1 MKGGAAMTKRIMQ
14 VAALWL
20 MAGLAFA
27 QANSIPSQP
36 HLLVKGQASRTV
48 MPDRFT
54 VELLLQATD
63 ASPDKARQI
72 VQTNAANVLAL
83 LSKHNA
89 VPDSVSAS
97 SLSIEPDRAYENGKS
112 VFKGTRVTRRLRG
125 TFDALGG
132 LQAMLAAL
140 DTSPEL
146 QVTSLRST
154 YSQGGRL
161 RAELK
166 REAAQ
171 QSRRTAD
178 GLASAY
184 GTRIIGLY
192 TISDVA
198 PDFAYGVRA
207 GVWDTRESDDQPAPP
222 APPAAQPAIGG
233 TVDVTGSRAASE
245 SLQAGAITYS
255 ENVYA
260 IFLIAP

>member
-1 MKGGAAMTKRIMQ
+1 MKVRMLL
-14 VAALWL
+14 AALL
-20 MAGLAFA
+20 CMTAGVAFA
-27 QANSIPSQP
+27 QADSIPSQP

-63 ASPDKARQI
+63 MAPEKARQR
-72 VQTNAANVLAL
+72 VQDNAAKMLAL
-83 LSKHNA
+83 MATHKSL
-89 VPDSVSAS
+89 PDSVSAS
-97 SLSIEPDRAYENGKS
+97 SLTIEPESAYENGKS
-112 VFKGTRVTRRLRG
+112 VFKGTRVTRRMRG
-125 TFDALGG
+125 TFDALGRV
-132 LQAMLAAL
+132 QAVLGAL

-146 QVTSLRST
+146 QVTALRST

-171 QSRRTAD
+171 QSRKTAE

-184 GTRIIGLY
+184 GTRITGLY

-198 PDFAYGVRA
+198 PNFAYGVRA
-207 GVWDTRESDDQPAPP
+207 GVWDTRESDDPAAPPSPAPP
-222 APPAAQPAIGG
+222 ASQPSIGSAL
-233 TVDVTGSRAASE
+233 TVSGSRIAPE
-245 SLQAGAITYS
+245 SLEAGSITYS

-260 IFLIAP
+260 IFLIAQ

>member
-1 MKGGAAMTKRIMQ
+1 VIRRI
-14 VAALWL
+14 
-20 MAGLAFA
+20 
-27 QANSIPSQP
+27 
-36 HLLVKGQASRTV
+36 
-48 MPDRFT
+48 
-54 VELLLQATD
+54 
-63 ASPDKARQI
+63 
-72 VQTNAANVLAL
+72 
-83 LSKHNA
+83 
-89 VPDSVSAS
+89 
-97 SLSIEPDRAYENGKS
+97 
-112 VFKGTRVTRRLRG
+112 RG

-154 YSQGGRL
+154 YSQGNRL

-207 GVWDTRESDDQPAPP
+207 GVWDTRENDDRPAFVTGI
-222 APPAAQPAIGG
+222 PAIHRRQRDRRRQRHRDGKP
-233 TVDVTGSRAASE
+233 
-245 SLQAGAITYS
+245 AGRHHY
-255 ENVYA
+255 
-260 IFLIAP
+260 L